1 MPRPLPVQSCL
12 KSGCKKPNLRLFNNN
27 VHPQQSTMMRHST
40 ILQSPQQRRLG
51 CGSSGKV
58 PIGYDTEGN
67 PIRNEKGEIIYIQGC
82 NKTQEGTQ
90 YTELRKINA
99 FGRYANQS
107 GGIHHPQK
115 GGLVVRNF

>member
-1 MPRPLPVQSCL
+1 MPRPLPIQSCL
-12 KSGCKKPNLRLFNNN
+12 KSGCRKPKLGLFNNN

-58 PIGYDTEGN
+58 PIGYDTEGK
-67 PIRNEKGEIIYIQGC
+67 PIKNEKGEIIYIQGC
-82 NKTQEGTQ
+82 NKTREGTQ
-90 YTELRKINA
+90 YTRFRNING
-99 FGRYANQS
+99 FGRYVNQS
-107 GGIHHPQK
+107 GGINNPQK